1 MLPLSATIMLLVGI
15 IVIYGSLAYFLSIAF
30 RKKKNG

>member
-1 MLPLSATIMLLVGI
+1 MLPVSAIIMLLVGI
-15 IVIYGSLAYFLSIAF
+15 IVIYGSLAYFLFIAF